1 MKKNNI
7 ILIGFMGVGK
17 GTVARAMVKEVQ
29 EVGLKSHFRMGEKEE
44 AGMVG
49 INSHFR
55 EDGKEEVCGNGTLV
69 PYKNKAGTEVP
80 VPNEENKEAG
90 MVGINSHFQYV
101 IDTDDLI
108 ESMENRAIKKIF
120 AVDGEAYFRNLE
132 KKTALWLESSV
143 ENTIIST
150 GGGFYRQ
157 ENLKNIG
164 TVIYL
169 KSSFDGIL
177 KRIKKAPNA
186 KNKLKKRPLL
196 QNKKEAMK
204 LYDTRVKEYERVAD
218 IIVDVE
224 NRDLEFIV
232 KEILG
237 QIKWR

>member
-17 GTVARAMVKEVQ
+17 GTVARALVKE
-29 EVGLKSHFRMGEKEE
+29 SSMY
-44 AGMVG
+44 A
-49 INSHFR
+49 
-55 EDGKEEVCGNGTLV
+55 
-69 PYKNKAGTEVP
+69 
-80 VPNEENKEAG
+80 
-90 MVGINSHFQYV
+90 

-120 AVDGEAYFRNLE
+120 VLEGEAFFRNLE
-132 KKTALWLESSV
+132 KKTALWLENSV
-143 ENTIIST
+143 DNTIIST
-150 GGGFYRQ
+150 GGGFYKQ

-196 QNKKEAMK
+196 QDKKEALK
-204 LYDTRVKEYERVAD
+204 LYNTRVVEYQRVAD
-218 IIVDVE
+218 IVIDVE
-224 NRDLEFIV
+224 NRDLKDIV
-232 KEILG
+232 IDILG
-237 QIKWR
+237 QIK